1 MAEDRKLKTGM
12 TAQKKQAV
20 IEQLWLTYFNDTLY
34 AKGLITE
41 EQRNAMRLTIRSRT
55 AAQNAMSCR
64 AAIAMRSRRPLLL
77 RLKRSLNRD
86 ILYVKMI
93 IRTL

>member
-1 MAEDRKLKTGM
+1 MAGDRQLKPDM

-55 AAQNAMSCR
+55 AAKAR
-64 AAIAMRSRRPLLL
+64 
-77 RLKRSLNRD
+77 
-86 ILYVKMI
+86 
-93 IRTL
+93 

>member
-1 MAEDRKLKTGM
+1 MVEDGKLKTDM

-55 AAQNAMSCR
+55 AAR
-64 AAIAMRSRRPLLL
+64 AR
-77 RLKRSLNRD
+77 
-86 ILYVKMI
+86 
-93 IRTL
+93 

>member
-1 MAEDRKLKTGM
+1 MVEDGKLKTDM

-55 AAQNAMSCR
+55 AAK
-64 AAIAMRSRRPLLL
+64 MR
-77 RLKRSLNRD
+77 
-86 ILYVKMI
+86 
-93 IRTL
+93 

>member
-1 MAEDRKLKTGM
+1 MAGDRKLKPDM

-55 AAQNAMSCR
+55 AAKVR
-64 AAIAMRSRRPLLL
+64 
-77 RLKRSLNRD
+77 
-86 ILYVKMI
+86 
-93 IRTL
+93 

>member
-1 MAEDRKLKTGM
+1 MVEDGKLKTDM

-55 AAQNAMSCR
+55 AAKAR
-64 AAIAMRSRRPLLL
+64 
-77 RLKRSLNRD
+77 
-86 ILYVKMI
+86 
-93 IRTL
+93 

>member
-1 MAEDRKLKTGM
+1 MVEDGKLKTDM

-34 AKGLITE
+34 ANGLITE

-55 AAQNAMSCR
+55 AAK
-64 AAIAMRSRRPLLL
+64 MR
-77 RLKRSLNRD
+77 
-86 ILYVKMI
+86 
-93 IRTL
+93 

>member
-1 MAEDRKLKTGM
+1 MVEDGKLKTDM

-20 IEQLWLTYFNDTLY
+20 TEQLWLTYFNDTLY

-55 AAQNAMSCR
+55 AAKAR
-64 AAIAMRSRRPLLL
+64 
-77 RLKRSLNRD
+77 
-86 ILYVKMI
+86 
-93 IRTL
+93 

>member
-1 MAEDRKLKTGM
+1 MVEDGKLKTGM

-55 AAQNAMSCR
+55 AAK
-64 AAIAMRSRRPLLL
+64 MR
-77 RLKRSLNRD
+77 
-86 ILYVKMI
+86 
-93 IRTL
+93 